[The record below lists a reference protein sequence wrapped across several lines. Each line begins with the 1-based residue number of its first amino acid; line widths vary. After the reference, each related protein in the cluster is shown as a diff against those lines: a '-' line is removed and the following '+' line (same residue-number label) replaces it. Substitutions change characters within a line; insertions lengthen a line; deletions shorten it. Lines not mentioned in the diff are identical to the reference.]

1 MENKNY
7 FKKIKKEISKILILG
22 FIVGVAWYSSEHY
35 YQLMMIS
42 GDSMSPSF
50 YSGQIVVLDKYSN
63 HYEYEDVIA
72 FRCDNLESVLV
83 KRIVA
88 CPNDIIVI
96 KEGTLYVN
104 GTVSEAFSK
113 ETKFEYA
120 GIAKNVIYLEE
131 NQYFVI
137 GDNVKESK
145 DSRYLEIGC
154 ICEEDIIGKVL
165 E

>member
-1 MENKNY
+1 MENKKY
-7 FKKIKKEISKILILG
+7 FRKIKKEIGKLFILG
-22 FIVGVAWYSSEHY
+22 VIVGVAWYSSKHY

-50 YSGQIVVLDKYSN
+50 YSGQIVILDKYSN
-63 HYEYEDVIA
+63 HYESGDVIA
-72 FRCDNLESVLV
+72 FWCDSLNQVLV

-88 CPNDIIVI
+88 CPNDTIII
-96 KEGTLYVN
+96 QEGMLYVN
-104 GTVSEAFSK
+104 ATIREVFSK
-113 ETKFEYA
+113 ETRVEYA
-120 GIAKNVIYLEE
+120 GIAENLIYLED

-145 DSRYLEIGC
+145 DSRYQEVGC
-154 ICEEDIIGKVL
+154 ICEEDIIGKVV